1 MNPSIRKKLV
11 LCLRSGHVLA
21 GFAEPE
27 ALSAAGQFQ
36 VLMPQGRKV
45 EVAGEQLLAAYFV
58 GEFVNVQM
66 LASPA
71 PRGAVPLPGVR
82 VRCRTLDHQTREG
95 LLATD
100 LLHLEAGVEL
110 TPPFAECSWQ
120 RVYIPRGALEQFS
133 IIGVVRPPRRRRAGS
148 EAQRWLFP
156 SGEKG

>member
-11 LCLRSGHVLA
+11 LCLRSGTLLA

-27 ALSAAGQFQ
+27 ALSAAGRLQI
-36 VLMPQGRKV
+36 LMPQGRKV
-45 EVAGEQLLAAYFV
+45 EVEGEQLLAAYYVADFV
-58 GEFVNVQM
+58 SAQV

-82 VRCRTLDHQTREG
+82 VRCRTVDHQTREG

-100 LLHLEAGVEL
+100 LLHLEAGLEL
-110 TPPFAECSWQ
+110 TPSFAECPWQ

-133 IIGVVRPPRRRRAGS
+133 IVGVVHPPRRRRAAS

-156 SGEKG
+156 SGENS